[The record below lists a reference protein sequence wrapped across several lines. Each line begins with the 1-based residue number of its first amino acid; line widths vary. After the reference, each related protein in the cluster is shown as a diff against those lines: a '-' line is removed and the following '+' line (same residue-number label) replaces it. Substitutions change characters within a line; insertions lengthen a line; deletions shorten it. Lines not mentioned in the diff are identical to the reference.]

1 MLDKD
6 GIHAQLEL
14 LHLKAII
21 LENEIKA
28 TSREEEK
35 FSFWDIRTTYQN
47 YPFFFNNI
55 KRKAGIDKALFLV
68 EDNTPAENNVVNMV
82 LNLSSS
88 LCIEIFKRGCCCCYC
103 CIR

>member
-35 FSFWDIRTTYQN
+35 FSFWDIRTTY
-47 YPFFFNNI
+47 
-55 KRKAGIDKALFLV
+55 
-68 EDNTPAENNVVNMV
+68 
-82 LNLSSS
+82 
-88 LCIEIFKRGCCCCYC
+88 
-103 CIR
+103 